1 MVFEYD
7 RTKSDSNRKKHGI
20 DFMAA
25 QALWDDP
32 RCLVVPARSI
42 DEERFALIGEM
53 HGKLWTCVFTVR
65 EDRVRI
71 ISARR
76 ARDGEEEQYNQ
87 G

>member
-1 MVFEYD
+1 MVFGYD
-7 RTKSDSNRKKHGI
+7 RVNLDSNHKKHGI
-20 DFMAA
+20 GFVAA
-25 QALWDDP
+25 QALWDAP
-32 RCLVVPARSI
+32 RCLVVPARWM
-42 DEERFALIGEM
+42 DEERFALIGVL

-71 ISARR
+71 MSARR